1 MTKEKKF
8 VIAPSFT
15 LVKGIHLPM
24 TIEYRVFTEDG
35 EDESIAKKIE
45 IIEDERNLYKS
56 TIKKNVI
63 TIPAEAPDGLYYYT
77 ARYKGV
83 ETDNMVTIYVDQ
95 KYVPWKGKRK

>member
-8 VIAPSFT
+8 VIAPSYT
-15 LVKGIHLPM
+15 AIRGTQLPL
-24 TIEYRVFTEDG
+24 TIECRVYTESG

-77 ARYKGV
+77 ARYKGA

>member
-15 LVKGIHLPM
+15 TVKGIYLPM

-35 EDESIAKKIE
+35 DDESIAKKIE
-45 IIEDERNLYKS
+45 MIEDERNPHKA
-56 TIKKNVI
+56 TIKKNII
-63 TIPAEAPDGLYYYT
+63 TIPIGTPDGLYYYT
-77 ARYKGV
+77 ARYKDMV
-83 ETDNMVTIYVDQ
+83 SDNKITIYVDQ